1 MKNIFYI
8 FAFISSSLFSRDYSL
23 TTFFSSYDKGDSSSV
38 SLDLSS
44 GVKEIFNTSL
54 TYTALKSGSVVVAW
68 DSDYN
73 NGNDVSF
80 NGMNTSYALL
90 FTNGL
95 SVTLTSSDSD
105 TIVSNNDE
113 VTIQLP
119 SLRRLLPRL
128 PLPFQ
133 ESLLML
139 K

>member
-1 MKNIFYI
+1 MKNIFFI
-8 FAFISSSLFSRDYSL
+8 FTFISSFLFSRDYSL

-113 VTIQLP
+113 VTITATFSEAITP
-119 SLRRLLPRL
+119 TPTI
-128 PLPFQ
+128 PFQ